1 MENSAKNQEEG
12 RKGEVLLIFKK
23 RRLII
28 LVLVV
33 VSVAILFLLDWQKE
47 KEVFSSR
54 KDEEREEIP
63 LLDVRGASLVRWNED
78 GEKIWK
84 VEADWGVQFSDRMV
98 LKEVEFYLFAKGEF
112 VSKGETKE
120 VIIDRDSNLI
130 LKGDIVLVSY
140 LNGTQLFT
148 SEMKWITS
156 ESRLETEA
164 KVIIKRK
171 NIIVEGLG
179 LIASPDLS
187 QVEIK
192 SRAVTKFVGNS

>member
-1 MENSAKNQEEG
+1 M
-12 RKGEVLLIFKK
+12 LIFKK

>member
-1 MENSAKNQEEG
+1 M
-12 RKGEVLLIFKK
+12 LLIFKK

-28 LVLVV
+28 LVLAVV
-33 VSVAILFLLDWQKE
+33 GVAILFLMDWQKE
-47 KEVFSSR
+47 KEVSSTR
-54 KDEEREEIP
+54 KDQEKEEIP
-63 LLDVRGASLVRWNED
+63 LLDVKGASLIGWNED
-78 GEKIWK
+78 GEKSWK

-112 VSKGETKE
+112 VSKGETRE

-130 LKGDIVLVSY
+130 LKGDIVLISY
-140 LNGTQLFT
+140 LNGTQLYT
-148 SEMKWITS
+148 SEMEWITS

-164 KVIIKRK
+164 KVVIKRK

-179 LIASPDLS
+179 FIASPDLS

-192 SRAVTKFVGNS
+192 SEAVTKFVENS

>member
-1 MENSAKNQEEG
+1 M
-12 RKGEVLLIFKK
+12 LLIFKK

-33 VSVAILFLLDWQKE
+33 VSVAILFLIDWQKE
-47 KEVFSSR
+47 KEVSSTR
-54 KDEEREEIP
+54 KDEEKEEIP
-63 LLDVRGASLVRWNED
+63 LLDVKGASLVGWNED
-78 GEKIWK
+78 GEKSWK

-98 LKEVEFYLFAKGEF
+98 LKEVKFYLFAKGEF

-140 LNGTQLFT
+140 LNGTQLST

-164 KVIIKRK
+164 KVVIKRK

-192 SRAVTKFVGNS
+192 SRAVTKFVENS